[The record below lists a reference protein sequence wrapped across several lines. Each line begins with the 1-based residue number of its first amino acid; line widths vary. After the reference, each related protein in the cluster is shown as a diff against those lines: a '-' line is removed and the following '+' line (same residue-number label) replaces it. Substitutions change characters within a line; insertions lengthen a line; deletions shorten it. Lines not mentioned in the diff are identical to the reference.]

1 MAWVLYIYVSFKS
14 VLFDWL
20 YLDITL
26 FLWYNIKETEE
37 LFFSRRS
44 ILERSSVLW
53 RGAVSGS
60 RKITVS
66 QKEEYMA
73 IHRAALIG
81 NGTVSQSREDGV
93 HRSRTGVVSDGIEEN
108 TLDHSLPRAE
118 DFSPGSRMPCLENQK
133 SNIKYRKSPR

>member
-1 MAWVLYIYVSFKS
+1 
-14 VLFDWL
+14 
-20 YLDITL
+20 
-26 FLWYNIKETEE
+26 
-37 LFFSRRS
+37 
-44 ILERSSVLW
+44 
-53 RGAVSGS
+53 
-60 RKITVS
+60 
-66 QKEEYMA
+66 MA

-108 TLDHSLPRAE
+108 TLDHSLPHAE